1 MSPSLLVNIINS
13 NYKGMYKVILQVHS
27 GMYIKIQHTTY
38 AHIVF
43 YFATIFNRECILQ
56 IKKNEVYMYYVYT
69 DVFDDVHQSLK
80 YVVYMFV

>member
-1 MSPSLLVNIINS
+1 VSPSLLVNIINS

-27 GMYIKIQHTTY
+27 EMYIKIQLTTY

-56 IKKNEVYMYYVYT
+56 IKKNEVYSNDGDTCQASYISYVNSPNYK
-69 DVFDDVHQSLK
+69 Q
-80 YVVYMFV
+80 